1 VKLDRH
7 PRKHWCLAT
16 TLLAGLILAPA
27 LQRLSVASNPREAL
41 NPAAAPGT
49 EMLGRL
55 EGRWRVDMKILDQQ
69 GNWVPQDQQR
79 EWLWYYILDGHA
91 IQDDF
96 VVVFKDESGNSL
108 RRVVG
113 TNIRIYN
120 AEEKRWHMAWISSK
134 ARRLAAFTAVNEGDR
149 VIMRGVN
156 DQGRD
161 VRNTFFDISRDS
173 FDWEQAWTFDDG
185 ASWLPVA
192 RIHATRL
199 E

>member
-1 VKLDRH
+1 
-7 PRKHWCLAT
+7 
-16 TLLAGLILAPA
+16 
-27 LQRLSVASNPREAL
+27 
-41 NPAAAPGT
+41 
-49 EMLGRL
+49 
-55 EGRWRVDMKILDQQ
+55 MKILDQQ

>member
-1 VKLDRH
+1 M
-7 PRKHWCLAT
+7 
-16 TLLAGLILAPA
+16 TLIF
-27 LQRLSVASNPREAL
+27 
-41 NPAAAPGT
+41 
-49 EMLGRL
+49 
-55 EGRWRVDMKILDQQ
+55 DQQ

-134 ARRLAAFTAVNEGDR
+134 ARRLAAFTAVNEGALTTR
-149 VIMRGVN
+149 AATSGTRFSTSVAIASTGSRRGPLTTGRPGCPSPGFMRPGSN
-156 DQGRD
+156 NGRPH
-161 VRNTFFDISRDS
+161 RSPNHFHQFSPLS
-173 FDWEQAWTFDDG
+173 
-185 ASWLPVA
+185 
-192 RIHATRL
+192 
-199 E
+199 